1 MGFRLSVRAIDSDE
15 WFGDDHRLYGYWPY
29 DEVRNS
35 FDFLYP
41 FILAQWEEYNV
52 FESDEFENPAKEAYD
67 LLCACNWTDD
77 LELDDESFKIW
88 IKKYLNDL
96 KTTKHTVPC
105 MHAVYGYLTNLSN
118 VPGHKILAWG

>member
-1 MGFRLSVRAIDSDE
+1 MGFRLSVRAIDSNE
-15 WFGDDHRLYGYWPY
+15 WFGDDHKLYGYWPY
-29 DEVRNS
+29 DEIRNS

-41 FILAQWEEYNV
+41 FILAQWEGYNV

-67 LLCACNWTDD
+67 LLSGVNWTDE

-96 KTTKHTVPC
+96 KSTKHTVSC
-105 MHAVYGYLTNLSN
+105 IDAATEYLTKLSN
-118 VPGHKILAWG
+118 VSGHKILTWG